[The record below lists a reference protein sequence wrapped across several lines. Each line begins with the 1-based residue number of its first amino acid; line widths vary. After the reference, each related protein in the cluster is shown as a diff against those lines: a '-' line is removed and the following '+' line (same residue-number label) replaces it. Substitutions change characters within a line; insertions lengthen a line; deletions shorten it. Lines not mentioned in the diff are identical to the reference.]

1 MLLVRTSVFLFPAEK
16 ISKNK
21 FTHKV
26 INKNIYYEQ
35 KVLILTS
42 FWQKAQIKHS
52 DCLRMT

>member
-16 ISKNK
+16 ISRNK

-26 INKNIYYEQ
+26 INKNIYCEQ

-42 FWQKAQIKHS
+42 F
-52 DCLRMT
+52 